1 MSTFLVVLF
10 ALLVP
15 ALFILFIWFLIAPM
29 KSSYKPWLIAIAI
42 IGLILCEGLF
52 ILAARIPSSA
62 DKLIETGIAG
72 MEEHINH
79 RMHVS

>member
-29 KSSYKPWLIAIAI
+29 SSSYKPWLLALAI
-42 IGLILCEGLF
+42 IGLILWPLVTTVQAYWSPG
-52 ILAARIPSSA
+52 
-62 DKLIETGIAG
+62 
-72 MEEHINH
+72 
-79 RMHVS
+79 